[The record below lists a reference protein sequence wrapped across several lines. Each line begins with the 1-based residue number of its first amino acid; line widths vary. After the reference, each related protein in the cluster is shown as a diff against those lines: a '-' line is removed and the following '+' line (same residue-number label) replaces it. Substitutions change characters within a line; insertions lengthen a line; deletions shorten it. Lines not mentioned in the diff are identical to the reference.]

1 MPRAKSNLLDDRA
14 SMASRLALHEDVAA
28 GGLEWSEVVRRMRQ
42 SLGMTQA
49 RFAHTF
55 KLSRR
60 LVVALEAGTA
70 NPTAETLARLG
81 RPFGYKVG
89 FIVVKPMEAE

>member
-1 MPRAKSNLLDDRA
+1 MPRAKSKLLDDRA
-14 SMASRLALHEDVAA
+14 SMAIRLALHADVAA
-28 GGLEWSEVVRRMRQ
+28 GGLEWSEVARRMRQ

-49 RFAHTF
+49 RFAQTF

-81 RPFGYKVG
+81 RPFGYRVG
-89 FIVVKPMEAE
+89 FIMAKPMEAK

>member
-1 MPRAKSNLLDDRA
+1 VPCAKSKLLDDRA
-14 SMASRLALHEDVAA
+14 SMTIRLALHEDVAA

-49 RFAHTF
+49 HFAQTF

-70 NPTAETLARLG
+70 NPTAETLARIG

-89 FIVVKPMEAE
+89 FIIAKPLEAE